1 MAFDQTTRNRLQK
14 FVSRA
19 RDLLADEFTRQLQY
33 DYGMDPDTGTISDI
47 ERLTHLDDAKHQ
59 TAVLL
64 RDTLIHYQASS
75 PDSDTQEILRR
86 IVREQAFTVLNR
98 LCALRMA
105 EARDILME
113 SIANGY
119 QSKGFQLY
127 ARVSGPS
134 QGNIGDTYR
143 NYLFSVFDEF
153 ALDLAVLFDR
163 YSPMGRLFPKESVLL
178 ELLDFIND
186 TDLEHLWAEDETIG
200 WIYQYFNSKE
210 ERKKMRDESAAPR
223 NCRELAVRNQFFTPR
238 YVVEFLTDNTLGRIW
253 YEMTQGHTDL
263 KNQCRYLVRR
273 PNEIF
278 LEKGEPVPEQAAD
291 TADLTQ
297 EELLN
302 LPVYIE
308 HRPFKDPREIL
319 MLDPACG
326 SMHFGLYAFDLFE
339 TIYQEAW
346 DLQANGQWPVGENKK
361 FELLTETYPTRMALQ
376 KDIPRLIIENN
387 IHGIDI
393 DPRAVQIAGLSLWL
407 RAQRSWKEQQ
417 IPTGH
422 RPDIQK
428 ANIVC
433 AEPMPGEKELLK
445 AFSESLKPRVLG
457 QLVEIIFE
465 KMALAGEAGSL
476 LKIEEEIEVA
486 VEKARE
492 AFNRELLRRKDEAG
506 HLPGMTPKVRR
517 RELFDFADLPDKT
530 QFWHT
535 AEDKILEALKT
546 YAEQAE
552 AEEGNI
558 RRLFTEDVAKG
569 FAFIDLCR
577 KRYDV
582 VLMNPPFGDASLPS
596 KSYIQE
602 MYGDTKGDVYK
613 TFVECFQKSLMP
625 SGYLGII
632 SSRTGFF
639 LGQSADWR
647 DRVILRLY
655 RPLFLADLG
664 YGVLDAMVETAA
676 YVLRNLNQTEK
687 KQLIDSILPDLVKI
701 STDGKGMFSTP
712 KYQKARFGLKR
723 HQAEQEICWLL
734 EEKYIEEDRSG
745 AYRKFRVYQYASIPS
760 DVPIFNNN
768 FPLFHCFR
776 LIESE
781 KKGSTLYELI
791 KEKNRTNCFLVNPD
805 AFRIIPNMPFAYW
818 VSDRIRNLF
827 EEFPPF
833 ASDGRAVKQGLAT
846 ADDFRFLRCWWEVP
860 STEICNP
867 DVHPPKWTG
876 PYCVIDYRWYPFAKG
891 GEYSPFFADLHLVV
905 NWRRDGSEIR
915 NLIDTNSEKLMSRP
929 QNTDFFY
936 RPGLTWPRRTNGLSF
951 RIFPRGAIFA
961 DKGPVVFTKLTEL
974 QYYLGISNSILFN
987 GLVQTLLARTH
998 LAQSY
1003 EVGIIQSIPVPPIS
1017 MSDDYTVQNLIKI
1030 VTDCIEIKSFP
1041 NIADDLSHLF
1051 VSSAIMANKNES
1063 LKQNLN
1069 VYHKQIQSMRENY
1082 KKYLQKI
1089 ERNVALQYQVSDKN
1103 LPKCIKDKQLFKVE
1117 LEINQNISH
1126 LMHYLF
1132 GRFDI
1137 SYLSGSKDLPES
1149 PDPYEPLPV
1158 CSPGMLQNADG
1169 LPAEPKDIP
1178 ADYPL
1183 RISWSGI
1190 IVDDEGHPDDIIT
1203 RVRETMEVIWKDKAN
1218 DIEQEACE
1226 ILGVRSL
1233 QEYFS
1238 KPAKFFA
1245 DHLKRYSKSRR
1256 QAPIY
1261 WPLSTPS
1268 GSYTLW
1274 LYYHRLTDQILYTCV
1289 NNFVGPKL
1297 KQVSDDA
1304 AFLRKKSN
1312 RTRKQETELES
1323 LSDLAVELT
1332 EFQDELLRIATFWKP
1347 NLNDG
1352 VQITAAPLWKLFQYK
1367 PWQKKLKQTWKEL
1380 EKGKYDWAH
1389 LAYSIWP
1396 ERVIRASHKD
1406 RSFAIAHDLEEDLWE
1421 EIKTG
1426 TDRQGH
1432 VKTKWVPK
1440 QLSENELKAII
1451 QEKIRMR
1458 HHVD

>member
-178 ELLDFIND
+178 ELLDLVND
-186 TDLEHLWAEDETIG
+186 ADLEHLWAEDETIG

-223 NCRELAVRNQFFTPR
+223 NSRELAVRNQFFTPR

-253 YEMTQGHTDL
+253 YEMTRGNTDL
-263 KNQCRYLVRR
+263 KNKCRYLVRR

-278 LEKGEPVPEQAAD
+278 LEKGEPAPDQTED

-302 LPVYIE
+302 LPVYVE

-346 DLQANGQWPVGENKK
+346 NLQVNGQWPVGENKK
-361 FELLTETYPTRMALQ
+361 FELLTETYPTREALQ

-422 RPDIQK
+422 RPDILK

-433 AEPMPGEKELLK
+433 AEPMPGEKELL
-445 AFSESLKPRVLG
+445 AVFSENLKPRVLG

-476 LKIEEEIEVA
+476 LKIEEEIEDA

-492 AFNRELLRRKDEAG
+492 AFNRELLRRRDETG
-506 HLPGMTPKVRR
+506 YLPGMAPEGRQR
-517 RELFDFADLPDKT
+517 GLFDFADLPDKT

-535 AEDKILEALKT
+535 AEEKILEALKT
-546 YAEQAE
+546 YSEQAE

-558 RRLFTEDVAKG
+558 RRLFTEDAAKG

-582 VLMNPPFGDASLPS
+582 VLMNPPFGEVSNRVAEYVPCNFEHWGGNFACAFISRISQLLKTNGFNGAICDNSTAIRS
-596 KSYIQE
+596 SYQNFRINE
-602 MYGDTKGDVYK
+602 YLSTIPLK
-613 TFVECFQKSLMP
+613 TWIT
-625 SGYLGII
+625 LG
-632 SSRTGFF
+632 
-639 LGQSADWR
+639 W
-647 DRVILRLY
+647 
-655 RPLFLADLG
+655 
-664 YGVLDAMVETAA
+664 GVLDANVETYLMTRCKKSGISHSIIIGTDYRAIDDKKNKLEID
-676 YVLRNLNQTEK
+676 VLSNFESFQKIKTTEIGKLPNSVIDLSWPQFLRTIFYTNKNLYESGLGLLVGH
-687 KQLIDSILPDLVKI
+687 QLE
-701 STDGKGMFSTP
+701 
-712 KYQKARFGLKR
+712 A
-723 HQAEQEICWLL
+723 
-734 EEKYIEEDRSG
+734 DRS
-745 AYRKFRVYQYASIPS
+745 YRLFWEVH
-760 DVPIFNNN
+760 
-768 FPLFHCFR
+768 PL
-776 LIESE
+776 
-781 KKGSTLYELI
+781 KKIG
-791 KEKNRTNCFLVNPD
+791 EKNNW
-805 AFRIIPNMPFAYW
+805 AFAF
-818 VSDRIRNLF
+818 
-827 EEFPPF
+827 
-833 ASDGRAVKQGLAT
+833 
-846 ADDFRFLRCWWEVP
+846 
-860 STEICNP
+860 
-867 DVHPPKWTG
+867 
-876 PYCVIDYRWYPFAKG
+876 KG
-891 GEYSPFFADLHLVV
+891 GEYSPGYLPVDYIAYVGPNFSKILPKSANVLRNYHCHFSQGVCYGKRGEFVDAQPLRKTSFFTHEGLAFISEDESERAAILALMNSNLFNFGINKYCGQHKTNGYV
-905 NWRRDGSEIR
+905 NLFPAPNIKI
-915 NLIDTNSEKLMSRP
+915 LIDLGIITNLTEVLRIKYFWWSTLETEYLFLEPIFLRFMAQSLKEISKTAFLAEKESESRLYKLWDQMNEIIYSSYGLNRNAIDEVKAFCKKKPKDSIRLWFEPIKGENRSLEITVELISFFIGKIFGLLGREQKEATWRP
-929 QNTDFFY
+929 IKFDDFFDSLPIP
-936 RPGLTWPRRTNGLSF
+936 RPCLKISPET
-951 RIFPRGAIFA
+951 
-961 DKGPVVFTKLTEL
+961 
-974 QYYLGISNSILFN
+974 ISNFPEILADETSCPTKN
-987 GLVQTLLARTH
+987 IITLLRK
-998 LAQSY
+998 
-1003 EVGIIQSIPVPPIS
+1003 
-1017 MSDDYTVQNLIKI
+1017 N
-1030 VTDCIEIKSFP
+1030 IEF
-1041 NIADDLSHLF
+1041 
-1051 VSSAIMANKNES
+1051 
-1063 LKQNLN
+1063 
-1069 VYHKQIQSMRENY
+1069 
-1082 KKYLQKI
+1082 
-1089 ERNVALQYQVSDKN
+1089 
-1103 LPKCIKDKQLFKVE
+1103 
-1117 LEINQNISH
+1117 
-1126 LMHYLF
+1126 
-1132 GRFDI
+1132 
-1137 SYLSGSKDLPES
+1137 
-1149 PDPYEPLPV
+1149 
-1158 CSPGMLQNADG
+1158 
-1169 LPAEPKDIP
+1169 
-1178 ADYPL
+1178 
-1183 RISWSGI
+1183 
-1190 IVDDEGHPDDIIT
+1190 
-1203 RVRETMEVIWKDKAN
+1203 IWKDRAS

-1312 RTRKQETELES
+1312 RTKKQETELEN
-1323 LSDLAVELT
+1323 LSDLVVELT

-1380 EKGKYDWAH
+1380 EKGKYEWAH

-1406 RSFAIAHDLEEDLWE
+1406 RSIAIAHDLEDVLWE
-1421 EIKTG
+1421 EIETG

-1440 QLSENELKAII
+1440 QLAENELKAII